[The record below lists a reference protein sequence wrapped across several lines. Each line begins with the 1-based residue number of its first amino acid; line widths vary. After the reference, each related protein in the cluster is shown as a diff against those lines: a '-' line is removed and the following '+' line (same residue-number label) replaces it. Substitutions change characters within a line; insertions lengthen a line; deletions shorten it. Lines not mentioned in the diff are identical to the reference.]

1 MTTSASQSPEAQM
14 DDDRNSRSTPQ
25 PQQTHRIKLN
35 VGGELFETTAA
46 TLLSAGPDS
55 LLAALASSVDLD
67 RPIFIDRDPEIFSVL
82 LSLLRTNRLPS
93 SALRF
98 SKQELAEESL
108 YYGLESRLRSAA
120 SPPPLSG
127 IDASLV
133 DTIRPAADAFPSAF
147 SSGAADGSLWIAHG
161 GQISAYDWNLTHIA
175 TVRTHL
181 DDITAVRRVWPDVA
195 AVGSQSAAGLHFY
208 DLSGGRHVGSAHWT
222 DSTDPRIYKTKV
234 FAVADSP
241 GSVFAS
247 FDSNHRE
254 NCIIQVDKS
263 TLQITAELGRQSGN
277 SAKAVVAGKLK
288 YLPESGAVFG
298 SAVSFGAFGYA
309 GYMRIWD
316 PRHGGKVVWET
327 NEPGSGRS
335 SSRFGDSFADVDVD
349 VEEGLMFKVGS
360 KSGDVAMADLR
371 NLGEDPW
378 QVFVGRERGL
388 EVWSRVRNARDEDGG
403 GDGDDERK
411 LGGYRRNLVDRV
423 EENGGEKG
431 SIRSMEGG
439 GERLFVS
446 RQGLDGIEVEEDTFT
461 QEDVAAAA
469 LRMHTTAHQR
479 WRPSREIARSRC
491 EGRRK

>member
-1 MTTSASQSPEAQM
+1 M
-14 DDDRNSRSTPQ
+14 DGSRNSRSALQ
-25 PQQTHRIKLN
+25 PQQTRRIKLN

-55 LLAALASSVDLD
+55 LLAALASGGDLD
-67 RPIFIDRDPEIFSVL
+67 CPIFIDRDPEIFSVL

-98 SKQELAEESL
+98 SKQDLAEESL

-133 DTIRPAADAFPSAF
+133 HTIRPASDSSPSAF
-147 SSGAADGSLWIAHG
+147 SAFASDGSLCIAHG
-161 GQISAYDWNLTHIA
+161 GQISAYDYNLTHLA

-181 DDITAVRRVWPDVA
+181 EDITSIRRVYPDLA

-208 DLSGGRHVGSAHWT
+208 DLSAGRHVGSAHWT

-234 FAVADSP
+234 FAIAEADSTN
-241 GSVFAS
+241 SVFAS
-247 FDSNHRE
+247 FDSAHRE

-277 SAKAVVAGKLK
+277 SAKAMVAGKLK

-309 GYMRIWD
+309 GYMRVWD
-316 PRHGGKVVWET
+316 PRCGGKVVWET

-360 KSGDVAMADLR
+360 KSGDVAMADMR

-378 QVFVGRERGL
+378 VYLEEKNHSLRNTGGGENSVVHCYGKQVFVGRERGL
-388 EVWSRVRNARDEDGG
+388 EVWSRVRKARDEDDGEEGG
-403 GDGDDERK
+403 GRK
-411 LGGYRRNLVDRV
+411 GGYRRNLVDRV
-423 EENGGEKG
+423 EEARDRGCG
-431 SIRSMEGG
+431 SFSEALGDRDFLTMKYVKFLVFWQSSFFWGY
-439 GERLFVS
+439 L
-446 RQGLDGIEVEEDTFT
+446 LT
-461 QEDVAAAA
+461 QTQLVGS
-469 LRMHTTAHQR
+469 L
-479 WRPSREIARSRC
+479 C
-491 EGRRK
+491 

>member
-1 MTTSASQSPEAQM
+1 MTTSASQSPETQM

-93 SALRF
+93 SAIRF

-147 SSGAADGSLWIAHG
+147 SAGAADGSLWIAHG
-161 GQISAYDWNLTHIA
+161 GQISAYDWNLTHLA

-181 DDITAVRRVWPDVA
+181 DEITAVRRVWPDVA

-316 PRHGGKVVWET
+316 PRRGGKVVWET

-360 KSGDVAMADLR
+360 KTGDVAMADLR

-378 QVFVGRERGL
+378 VYLEEKNHSLRNAGGGENSVMHCYGKQVFVGRERGL
-388 EVWSRVRNARDEDGG
+388 EVWSRVRNARDEDGNG
-403 GDGDDERK
+403 GGDDERK
-411 LGGYRRNLVDRV
+411 GGGYRRNLVDRV

-446 RQGLDGIEVEEDTFT
+446 REGLDGIEVWESSTLAGAIS
-461 QEDVAAAA
+461 V
-469 LRMHTTAHQR
+469 L
-479 WRPSREIARSRC
+479 
-491 EGRRK
+491 